1 MLVEYA
7 VGIANEMY
15 QRGLLPDR
23 FIFDR
28 DESFAVSNGEV
39 IGILTEWEL
48 ETDGEYDGS
57 LISDLYSYLAHASGR
72 EVTNDFE
79 AKVASDM
86 LIADKVSEVYQ
97 AYLDYYVSIL
107 PRLRE
112 SLARYTKLKLYDRS
126 IEVRNFRFEYEM
138 ASYEYRGQYIDP
150 YCDSIIPYSKL
161 DYNFSINHSVSSYRS
176 FYEEYVLSEN
186 ELEEKISSFSFLP
199 ARLTY

>member
-7 VGIANEMY
+7 VGVANEMY
-15 QRGLLPDR
+15 QRLLLPDQ
-23 FIFDR
+23 FIFGR

-48 ETDGEYDGS
+48 LTEGEYDGS
-57 LISDLYSYLAHASGR
+57 LISDLYSYLAKASGR
-72 EVTNDFE
+72 EVTNDME
-79 AKVASDM
+79 AKIASDM
-86 LIADKVSEVYQ
+86 LIADEVSEVYQ

-126 IEVRNFRFEYEM
+126 IEIRNFRFEYEM
-138 ASYEYRGQYIDP
+138 ASYEYKGKYIDP
-150 YCDSIIPYSKL
+150 YCDSVMPYSSL
-161 DYNFSINHSVSSYRS
+161 DYNFSTNHSVSSYRS
-176 FYEEYVLSEN
+176 FYEEYVLAEN